1 VSHLTIKKIKF
12 EKSKLVASAILKN
25 GKITISGPRFDQF
38 RPNLVRRCSWTL
50 LSWPAI
56 KKIQILK
63 IQDGGGIPDG
73 GGRHLEKLPYLGRSL
88 ADFNQIL
95 YGNAV
100 QPS

>member
-1 VSHLTIKKIKF
+1 
-12 EKSKLVASAILKN
+12 
-25 GKITISGPRFDQF
+25 
-38 RPNLVRRCSWTL
+38 